1 MRLGRIAAVLL
12 CAVLAAPA
20 AFATH
25 VPGSTEVIT
34 YDAPLTPAT
43 PATGTIGWSDPVDGY
58 DWYCFDVTS
67 GTAVTVTINRT
78 TGDIFPNLGVM
89 RGLADAGG
97 TATLEILNETSNS
110 TETSTTLTFTPDFT
124 GPVTLWVSTFLGEAQ
139 GGYSVT
145 MTGGAARTTC
155 GANAGPTGPQ
165 ISVTVPDLLEGQDTR
180 SVGND
185 QSITVPVT
193 VQTVANFANDVFV
206 NVAGLPDS
214 VTATLSPTFFTAPG
228 RGTSTLTIRTGAMT
242 LPGTYPVFL
251 TAVGGDQTASTSFV
265 VNITCEPPQLLGIG
279 QPLDR
284 VVQRNNVAQLEVA
297 PVGTGPFFYQ
307 WYSGY
312 TGSTLFPLSSGNGRT
327 FTTGPITDTTS
338 YWVRVSNACGSVD
351 SRTVNVTVGNA
362 IPEAVTPHR
371 RTH

>member
-1 MRLGRIAAVLL
+1 M
-12 CAVLAAPA
+12 

-34 YDAPLTPAT
+34 YDGGLAPTTPS
-43 PATGTIGWSDPVDGY
+43 TGTIGWSAPVDGY
-58 DWYCFDVTS
+58 DWYCFDVTT
-67 GTAVTVTINRT
+67 GTAVSISVTRT
-78 TGDIFPNLGVM
+78 SGDIFPNVGIM
-89 RGLADAGG
+89 RGLADTGG
-97 TATLEILNETSNS
+97 TATLSIINETSNS
-110 TETSTTLTFTPDFT
+110 TATSTTLTFTPDFT

-145 MTGGAARTTC
+145 MTGGAARTSC
-155 GANAGPTGPQ
+155 GANAGPAGPQ
-165 ISVTVPDLLEGQDTR
+165 ISIAVPDLLEDR

-185 QSITVPVT
+185 QTITVPVT
-193 VQTVANFANDVFV
+193 VQTVSNFANDVFV
-206 NVAGLPDS
+206 NVAGLPEG
-214 VTATLSPTFFTAPG
+214 VTATLSPTSFVAPG
-228 RGTSTLTIRTGAMT
+228 RGTSTLTIKTGALT

-265 VNITCEPPQLLGIG
+265 VNITCDPPKLLGIG

-284 VVQRNNVAQLEVA
+284 VVNRNNVAQLEVT
-297 PVGTGPFFYQ
+297 PVGTGPFSYQ

-312 TGSTLFPLSSGNGRT
+312 TGSTLFPLSGGNGRT

-362 IPEAVTPHR
+362 IPTAVTPHR

>member
-1 MRLGRIAAVLL
+1 MRLGRIAVVLL

-34 YDAPLTPAT
+34 YDGGLAPTT
-43 PATGTIGWSDPVDGY
+43 PATGTIGWSDPIDGY
-58 DWYCFDVTS
+58 DWYCFDVTT
-67 GTAVTVTINRT
+67 GTAVNVTINRT
-78 TGDIFPNLGVM
+78 SGDIFPNLGLM

-97 TATLEILNETSNS
+97 TATLSILNETSNS
-110 TETSTTLTFTPDFT
+110 TETSTTLTLTPDFT
-124 GPVTLWVSTFLGEAQ
+124 GPVTLWISTFLGEAQ

-145 MTGGAARTTC
+145 MTGGTARASC

-165 ISVTVPDLLEGQDTR
+165 ISLTIPDVDDR

-185 QSITVPVT
+185 QTITVPLT
-193 VQTVANFANDVFV
+193 IQTVAGFPNDVFI
-206 NVAGLPDS
+206 NAAGLPEDVI
-214 VTATLSPTFFTAPG
+214 VTLTPSSIVAPG
-228 RGTSTLTIRTGAMT
+228 RGNATLTIKTSPTT
-242 LPGTYPVFL
+242 LPGPYAVFL
-251 TAVGGDQTASTSFV
+251 TAVGGDQTASTSFILNV
-265 VNITCEPPQLLGIG
+265 TCDPPQLLGTG

-284 VVQRNNVAQLEVA
+284 VVNRNNVAQLEVS
-297 PVGTGPFFYQ
+297 PIGTGPFSYQ

-312 TGSTLFPLSSGNGRT
+312 SGSTLFPLSGGNGRT
-327 FTTGPITDTTS
+327 FTTGAITDATS

-362 IPEAVTPHR
+362 IPEAAPPHR
-371 RTH
+371 RSH

>member
-1 MRLGRIAAVLL
+1 MRMGRIAAVLF
-12 CAVLAAPA
+12 CVVLAAPV

-25 VPGSTEVIT
+25 IPGSTEVIT
-34 YDAPLTPAT
+34 YDGNLAPSAPS
-43 PATGTIGWSDPVDGY
+43 TGTIGWSDPVDGY
-58 DWYCFDVTS
+58 DWFCFDVTS
-67 GTAVTVTINRT
+67 GTAVSLTINRT
-78 TGDIFPNLGVM
+78 SGDIFPNVGVM
-89 RGLADAGG
+89 RGLADTGG
-97 TATLEILNETSNS
+97 TATLQIISDTSNS
-110 TETSTTLTFTPDFT
+110 TETSTTLSFTPDFT

-139 GGYSVT
+139 GGYSLT
-145 MTGGAARTTC
+145 MTGGTARSTC

-165 ISVTVPDLLEGQDTR
+165 ISITAPDLLEDRT
-180 SVGND
+180 VGND
-185 QSITVPVT
+185 QTIIVPVS

-206 NVAGLPDS
+206 NVAGLPDT
-214 VTATLSPTFFTAPG
+214 VTATLSPTSFTAPG
-228 RGTSTLTIRTGAMT
+228 RGTSTLTIKTGAMT

-265 VNITCEPPQLLGIG
+265 VTITCDPPKLLGIG

-284 VVQRNNVAQLEVA
+284 VVNRNNVAQLEVT
-297 PVGTGPFFYQ
+297 PVGSGPFFYQ

-312 TGSTLFPLSSGNGRT
+312 TGSTLFPLSGGNGRT

-362 IPEAVTPHR
+362 IPTAVAPHR